1 MPHHRRPPNLLPGC
15 AYLVSLTLPALVA
28 LSGPASADTIN
39 LVTNGTF
46 SSTSLSGAGGYLCA
60 NTGGSTC
67 TSAVAN
73 WSATCATGGC
83 TGTKTPS
90 SVLFAGSNG
99 SAWNNGSGLYWSG
112 IGNAPL
118 GGNVIAVDG
127 DAQYTSVLSQSVSGL
142 KVGETYLLQFY
153 QAASQQ
159 TGLSGKT
166 TEQWSVSL
174 GGGTSQISALQN
186 TASQSAS
193 PWTTVAMRF
202 VANATSET
210 LQFVALGTPTGEP
223 PVVLLSDVSMVDI
236 PEPAGMA
243 VVVAGLLGFLWMR
256 RKVARL

>member
-1 MPHHRRPPNLLPGC
+1 MPCFRPPRRLLAV
-15 AYLVSLTLPALVA
+15 AYLASLATPALMA
-28 LSGPASADTIN
+28 LSGPASADTVN

-46 SSTSLSGAGGYLCA
+46 STTSLSGTGGFLCA

-67 TSAVAN
+67 ASQVAS

-83 TGTKTPS
+83 AGTATPS

-99 SAWNNGSGLYWSG
+99 SAWNGGYGLYWSG
-112 IGNAPL
+112 IGDAPL
-118 GGNVIAVDG
+118 GGNAIGIDG
-127 DAQYTSVLSQSVSGL
+127 DPHYTSVLSQSVSGL

-159 TGLSGKT
+159 IGLSGKT

-174 GGGTSQISALQN
+174 GGGTSQVSALQN

-193 PWTTVAMRF
+193 PWMSVAMRF

-210 LQFVALGTPTGEP
+210 LQFVALGTPSGEP

-236 PEPAGMA
+236 PEPAGLGLVMA
-243 VVVAGLLGFLWMR
+243 AVLGFVALR
-256 RKVARL
+256 RKAAR

>member
-1 MPHHRRPPNLLPGC
+1 MPHDRPPNLLLAC
-15 AYLVSLTLPALVA
+15 AYLISLALPALVA

-46 SSTSLSGAGGYLCA
+46 SSTSLSGTGGFLCA
-60 NTGGSTC
+60 NTGGTTC
-67 TSAVAN
+67 TSAVAS

-99 SAWNNGSGLYWSG
+99 SAWNNGSGLYWNG

-118 GGNVIAVDG
+118 GGNVIGIDG

-210 LQFVALGTPTGEP
+210 LQFVALGTPAGEP

-236 PEPAGMA
+236 PEPAGLA
-243 VVVAGLLGFLWMR
+243 VVAVGLLGFVRMR
-256 RKVARL
+256 RKVAR